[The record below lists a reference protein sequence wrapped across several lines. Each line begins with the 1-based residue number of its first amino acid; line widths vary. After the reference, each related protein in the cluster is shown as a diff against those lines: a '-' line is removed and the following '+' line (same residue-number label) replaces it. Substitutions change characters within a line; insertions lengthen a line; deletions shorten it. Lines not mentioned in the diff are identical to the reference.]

1 MAQENAEAV
10 KNPKFGEKSIKR
22 VSPVDG
28 DGHHVH
34 QRRSH
39 VAVKE
44 EWKNSGEKKNW
55 KKGNG
60 PGHRLIDLDFFT
72 LTVKNSIENH
82 LRGINWN
89 NPSAT

>member
-1 MAQENAEAV
+1 MVKELETKSFLIRFEMTQENAEAV

-44 EWKNSGEKKNW
+44 EWKNSGEKK
-55 KKGNG
+55 
-60 PGHRLIDLDFFT
+60 
-72 LTVKNSIENH
+72 IEK
-82 LRGINWN
+82 R
-89 NPSAT
+89 